1 MEQPKNNL
9 KIVAD
14 KKSARMLLPNM
25 LTLIGVCIGLTSI
38 RFALDGRFEL
48 AIIAIMFAALIDGL
62 DGRIARLIKGT
73 SKVGKELD
81 SLTDMISFGVA
92 PAFIMYF
99 WKLNTLGRFGWLLCL
114 VFVICVALRLARFNI
129 NSNQEPSWRDN
140 FFEGVPSPAGGILVL
155 TPLIIS
161 LSGFDF
167 FQLNYDIIV
176 PIFFVTTSF
185 LLISKFPSYSFKK
198 IVIRRRTTIFL
209 LFGIVLFFGAPEV
222 AGAAIAARRHCR
234 GHGAAACSPRRLL
247 RGLLRRH
254 GAAEIR
260 AGVRGCLRPRPKYQR
275 AHCNCQYL
283 QPQTYRRS

>member
-1 MEQPKNNL
+1 MQEQKNNF
-9 KIVAD
+9 KVIAD
-14 KKSARMLLPNM
+14 RKNARMLLPNM
-25 LTLIGVCIGLTSI
+25 LTLFGVCIGLTSI
-38 RFALDGRFEL
+38 RFALDGKFEF
-48 AIIAIMFAALIDGL
+48 AIIAIIFAALIDGL

-161 LSGFDF
+161 LTGFNLIQLDYDLMVPVF
-167 FQLNYDIIV
+167 FI
-176 PIFFVTTSF
+176 TTSF

-198 IVIRRRTTIFL
+198 IVIPRKTTIFL
-209 LFGIVLFFGAPEV
+209 LFGIVLFFGLLLIYTFNVIAIS
-222 AGAAIAARRHCR
+222 AAIYV
-234 GHGAAACSPRRLL
+234 LL
-247 RGLLRRH
+247 LPISFFHFQKIKKQHENDKIQDDDDL
-254 GAAEIR
+254 ED
-260 AGVRGCLRPRPKYQR
+260 VL
-275 AHCNCQYL
+275 
-283 QPQTYRRS
+283 

>member
-9 KIVAD
+9 KIIAD
-14 KKSARMLLPNM
+14 KKNARVILPNM

-38 RFALDGRFEL
+38 RFALDGNFEF
-48 AIIAIMFAALIDGL
+48 AIIAIIFAALIDGL
-62 DGRIARLIKGT
+62 DGRIARLIKAT

-99 WKLNTLGRFGWLLCL
+99 WKLNTLGRFGWLVCL
-114 VFVICVALRLARFNI
+114 IYVICVALRLARFNV

-161 LSGFDF
+161 LSNFNLI
-167 FQLNYDIIV
+167 QLNYDIIV
-176 PIFFVTTSF
+176 PAFFITTSL

-198 IVIRRRTTIFL
+198 IVIQRKTTIFL
-209 LFGIVLFFGAPEV
+209 LFGIVLFFGLLLIYPFNV
-222 AGAAIAARRHCR
+222 IAISAVIY
-234 GHGAAACSPRRLL
+234 LL
-247 RGLLRRH
+247 MLPISFFH
-254 GAAEIR
+254 
-260 AGVRGCLRPRPKYQR
+260 YQKLKKQ
-275 AHCNCQYL
+275 NQDSIEEDDDL
-283 QPQTYRRS
+283 EDVL

>member
-14 KKSARMLLPNM
+14 KKRARMILPNM

-48 AIIAIMFAALIDGL
+48 AIIAILFAALIDGL
-62 DGRIARLIKGT
+62 DGRIARLIRGT

-114 VFVICVALRLARFNI
+114 VYVICVALRLARFNI

-167 FQLNYDIIV
+167 VQLNYDLMV
-176 PIFFVTTSF
+176 PIFFIATSF

-198 IVIRRRTTIFL
+198 IVIPRKTTIFL
-209 LFGIVLFFGAPEV
+209 LLGIV
-222 AGAAIAARRHCR
+222 
-234 GHGAAACSPRRLL
+234 
-247 RGLLRRH
+247 
-254 GAAEIR
+254 
-260 AGVRGCLRPRPKYQR
+260 
-275 AHCNCQYL
+275 
-283 QPQTYRRS
+283 

>member
-1 MEQPKNNL
+1 MEPQKNNL

-14 KKSARMLLPNM
+14 KKNARMILPNM

-38 RFALDGRFEL
+38 RFALDEKFEL
-48 AIIAIMFAALIDGL
+48 AIIAIIFAALIDGL

-114 VFVICVALRLARFNI
+114 VYVICVALRLARFNI

-161 LSGFDF
+161 LSGFDL
-167 FQLNYDIIV
+167 FQLNYELIV
-176 PIFFVTTSF
+176 PTFFILTSL
-185 LLISKFPSYSFKK
+185 LLISKFPTYSFKK
-198 IVIRRRTTIFL
+198 IVIPRRTTIFL
-209 LFGIVLFFGAPEV
+209 LFGIVLFFGLLLIYTFNV
-222 AGAAIAARRHCR
+222 IAISAVIYVF
-234 GHGAAACSPRRLL
+234 LL
-247 RGLLRRH
+247 PISFFHFQKIKKQHENDKIQEEDDLEDVL
-254 GAAEIR
+254 
-260 AGVRGCLRPRPKYQR
+260 
-275 AHCNCQYL
+275 
-283 QPQTYRRS
+283 

>member
-9 KIVAD
+9 KIIAD
-14 KKSARMLLPNM
+14 KKNARMILPNM

-38 RFALDGRFEL
+38 RFALDGKFEF
-48 AIIAIMFAALIDGL
+48 AIIAIIFAALIDGL

-99 WKLNTLGRFGWLLCL
+99 WKLNTLGRFGWLVCL
-114 VFVICVALRLARFNI
+114 IYVICVALRLARFNV
-129 NSNQEPSWRDN
+129 NSNQDPSWRDN

-161 LSGFDF
+161 ITNFDYIL
-167 FQLNYDIIV
+167 LNYDIIV
-176 PIFFVTTSF
+176 PTFFIVTSL

-198 IVIRRRTTIFL
+198 IVIQRKTTIFL
-209 LFGIVLFFGAPEV
+209 LFGIVLFFGLLLIYPFNV
-222 AGAAIAARRHCR
+222 IAI
-234 GHGAAACSPRRLL
+234 SS
-247 RGLLRRH
+247 
-254 GAAEIR
+254 II
-260 AGVRGCLRPRPKYQR
+260 
-275 AHCNCQYL
+275 YL
-283 QPQTYRRS
+283 AMLPISFFHYKKLKKQNIDKNSVEDNDDLEDVL